1 MLSPSAPKKLF
12 LLDAFALI
20 YRAYFAFA
28 KNPRVNSKG
37 QNTSAAF
44 GFTNVLIDVI
54 KNEKPTHLAV
64 VFDPPGGSAHRQE
77 QFEAYKAQR
86 EEMPED
92 IRSMI
97 QPIKRIVE
105 AFNVPI
111 LEVPGFEAD
120 DVVGTIAKIADQRGF
135 ITYMMTPDKDYC
147 QLVTETAFIY
157 KPGRGGNPPEI
168 LGVKEV
174 CAKFEV
180 QNPSQVIDI
189 LGLWGDASDNI
200 PGIPGIGEKTSKLL
214 IAQYGSIENLIANA
228 HELKGKQQENVIN
241 FADQGLTSKML
252 ATIITDVK
260 IDFEEEK
267 LIMCDVDKDKIREIF
282 TELEFLNLS
291 RRILGEEITL
301 TQAPSPLAPNKTQNP
316 NSSQLDL
323 FGTQSMVE
331 SHEPVITAAYKT
343 IVTERPSYHLISTAE
358 ERKELLEI
366 LLAQKQVCFDT
377 ETTNIDASQ
386 ADLVGISFSYK
397 AREAFYV
404 AIPKEYDA
412 AKSIIHEFMLFFQ
425 NTGIEKIAH
434 NIKYDL
440 KVLSRYGISLA
451 APTFDTM
458 IAHYLINPEARQN
471 MDFLAQHYLNYQAIS
486 IETLIGK
493 KGKSQGNMRDL
504 EPSEISDYAC
514 EDADI
519 TLQLKHIFEKEIK
532 KPHLKDLFYDMEM
545 PLVEVLMQMEEEG
558 IAIDSKALAE
568 YSKELDSTLIDLD
581 SQIKELAGMEFN
593 TDSPKQM
600 GEVLFEKLKI
610 SAKAKKT
617 KTGQYATSEDVLEK
631 HKHDHPIVPLI
642 LEYRQLRKL
651 KNTYVDALPT
661 YCDQNDGRIHTNF
674 MQTVTATGRLS
685 SNNPNLQNIPI
696 RSEKGREIR
705 RAFVSRDKDH
715 KLMAVDYSQIELR
728 IIAALSED
736 PNMIQSFRDGLD
748 IHAATAAKVYGVSIE
763 EVTREQ
769 RSAAKAV
776 NFGIIYGQSAF
787 GLAQNL
793 KISRTEAKEI
803 IDSYFEQYGTIKNYM
818 DKVISQAREEGYVE
832 TIMKRRR
839 YLPDINSGNAIV
851 RGYAERNA
859 INAPIQG
866 SAADIIK
873 MAMISVHSEMKKEN
887 VKSKMILQVHDEL
900 VFDVHN
906 SEEVLI
912 QDLVRKAME
921 KAVKLSVPMQVELK
935 LADNWLD
942 AH

>member
-1 MLSPSAPKKLF
+1 MLSPAAPKKLF

-111 LEVPGFEAD
+111 LEVAGFEAD

-301 TQAPSPLAPNKTQNP
+301 TQAPSPLAPNKAQSS

-331 SHEPVITAAYKT
+331 VHEPVITAAYKT
-343 IVTERPSYHLISTAE
+343 IVTERPSYHLISTVA

-366 LLAQKQVCFDT
+366 LLTQKQVCFDT
-377 ETTNIDASQ
+377 ETTNIDARQ

-404 AIPKEYDA
+404 AIPQEFAA
-412 AKSIIHEFMLFFQ
+412 AKSIIHEFMPFFQ

-440 KVLSRYGISLA
+440 KVLSRYGISLS

-545 PLVEVLMQMEEEG
+545 PLVEVLMEMEEEG
-558 IAIDSKALAE
+558 ITIDSKALAE